1 MMLLGMRVKELVG
14 IHEEHRCQKT
24 KDRQKLT
31 NFLKR

>member
-14 IHEEHRCQKT
+14 IHEERRMQKT